1 MRLSELRS
9 ELSIVPGFELGGLG
23 IGLGL
28 VVAGRIEPGEGF
40 EICDFSSAGT
50 AASSAADEADDSF
63 AAEAEAAVSIAAAVA
78 GCERIQGFC

>member
-23 IGLGL
+23 L
-28 VVAGRIEPGEGF
+28 VVAGRIKPGEGL
-40 EICDFSSAGT
+40 EICDFSAAGT